1 MLEYS
6 VSIKYMLAGYTV
18 FLAIPAVYLISLVI
32 RVRNLQR
39 DLQTMKEFQKKN
51 PK

>member
-1 MLEYS
+1 MLDYS

-18 FLAIPAVYLISLVI
+18 FLGIPAVYLISLVF
-32 RVRNLQR
+32 RLRNLQR
-39 DLQTMKEFQKKN
+39 DLQTMKELQKKN